1 MVKGKRKIAVLDF
14 GGQYA
19 HLIAS
24 RLRRLGAYSEI
35 VHAEDV
41 QAATVSLQY
50 SGIIYSGGP
59 SSVYEEG
66 APTCDPAVLS
76 AGIPVFGICYGHQLM
91 MHQAGGR
98 VRTAQGHGQEF
109 GPAFLSIHEAVGI
122 LSSES
127 LSEKHTVWMNHGDEV
142 TELPP
147 GFRVLG
153 STDDCAFAA
162 VGDPDR
168 NLYGVQFHPEVAD
181 TVHGDQILMSFIRI
195 CGLENSWRLE
205 DFLKAEIDRVA
216 EEARDKRILFL
227 LSGGV
232 DSTVAFA
239 LLSRVVPA
247 DRLKGLFIDTGFMR
261 AREMEEVRDALAGQG
276 MKPEIRDAS
285 ALFFSKLAGVSDP
298 EKKRRIIGELFI
310 DVQEEVTAELGLES
324 GGWLLGQGTIYPDR
338 IESGGT
344 KKSHK
349 IKTHHNRVSRIQ
361 EMLEKGLVIEPLM
374 DLYKDE
380 VRRLGTL
387 LGLPDE
393 LVHRHPFPGPG
404 LAVRCLCT
412 SPEENLQTEMF
423 PSSSSADGDAQ
434 IMRDLEKSG
443 LTARILPLHS
453 VGVQG
458 DQRSYARPAAVF
470 ASGSRPS
477 WPVFQDLARRIP
489 NRFRIANRVVFC
501 LQSRTH
507 SLEYKV
513 KRGAFLVP
521 ERIRVLQEADRI
533 VRQFQTEKQI
543 VSAIWQF
550 PVILLPIS
558 SGKVDDESIMLRP
571 IVSVDA
577 MTATAYRM
585 EDALMDELANRLIQI
600 PEIDSVFYDLTSKP
614 PGTIEWE

>member
-1 MVKGKRKIAVLDF
+1 MVVGKRKIAVLDF

-24 RLRRLGAYSEI
+24 RIRRLGAYSEI
-35 VHAEDV
+35 VHAEDIKTD
-41 QAATVSLQY
+41 QLADQF

-66 APTCDPAVLS
+66 APTCDPAILS
-76 AGIPVFGICYGHQLM
+76 AGVPVFGICYGHQLM
-91 MHQAGGR
+91 MHQAGGT
-98 VRTAQGHGQEF
+98 VRTAKGHGQEF
-109 GPAFLSIHEAVGI
+109 GPAFLSVRESVGI

-127 LSEKHTVWMNHGDEV
+127 PLEKHTVWMNHGDEV
-142 TELPP
+142 TALPP

-153 STDDCAFAA
+153 STDDCAYAA
-162 VGDPDR
+162 VGDPVR

-181 TVHGDQILMSFIRI
+181 TEHGDQMLLNFIRI

-205 DFLKAEIDRVA
+205 DFLKNETDRVRREA
-216 EEARDKRILFL
+216 ENKRILFL

-239 LLSRVVPA
+239 LLSRVLPA

-261 AREMEEVRDALAGQG
+261 SREMEEVRDALAKQG

-285 ALFFSKLAGVSDP
+285 DLFFSRLAGVSDP

-310 DVQEEVTAELGLES
+310 DVQEDVTAELGLES

-349 IKTHHNRVSRIQ
+349 IKTHHNRVNRIQ

-412 SPEENLQTEMF
+412 SADESLTTEHF
-423 PSSSSADGDAQ
+423 PDPSEDSDGQAA
-434 IMRDLEKSG
+434 RDLARLG
-443 LTARILPLHS
+443 LSARILPLHS

-458 DQRSYARPAAVF
+458 DQRSYARPVALF
-470 ASGSRPS
+470 GSGAQT
-477 WPVFQDLARRIP
+477 WTDLQDLARRIP
-489 NRFRIANRVVFC
+489 NRFRMANRVVLC
-501 LQSRTH
+501 LKSRTQ
-507 SLEYKV
+507 SQEYKV
-513 KRGAFLVP
+513 KRGAFLVRD
-521 ERIRVLQEADRI
+521 RIKLLQEADRI
-533 VRQFQTEKQI
+533 VREFQLEKKI
-543 VSAIWQF
+543 ASAIWQF
-550 PVILLPIS
+550 PVILLPVS
-558 SGKVDDESIMLRP
+558 SGQEEHESVMLRP

-585 EDALMDELANRLIQI
+585 EPLLMDELASRLALV
-600 PEIDSVFYDLTSKP
+600 PGVDSVFYDLTSKP